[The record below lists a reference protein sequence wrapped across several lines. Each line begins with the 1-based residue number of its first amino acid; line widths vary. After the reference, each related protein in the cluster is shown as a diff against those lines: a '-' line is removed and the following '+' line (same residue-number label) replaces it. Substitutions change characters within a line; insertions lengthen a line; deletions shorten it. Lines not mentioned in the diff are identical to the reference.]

1 MRFFTTSGVMSYPDT
16 ESELRA
22 QILTHST
29 IGPQRIP
36 CAFFDT
42 YFAQGGGKMH
52 PILGNL
58 ELLVS
63 EILSRWNSDTHG
75 QNLVVSLL
83 NFKLTALEAA
93 LATSS
98 EPAPSPTR

>member
-1 MRFFTTSGVMSYPDT
+1 MRFFTPSGVMSYPDT
-16 ESELRA
+16 ETELRA
-22 QILTHST
+22 QILAHST

-42 YFAQGGGKMH
+42 YFTQGGDKMH

-63 EILSRWNSDTHG
+63 QILSRWNSDTHG

-83 NFKLTALEAA
+83 NFRLTALEDAVAA
-93 LATSS
+93 S